1 MEDQNP
7 WKRAQ
12 AELKNIASKVKVSP
26 KIVTRLTEPDRV
38 VEVSVPVKTKNGL
51 KLYRGYRSQH
61 NNILGPYKGGIRY
74 HQNVSLDEI
83 KALSFWMTMKNEVKD
98 VPFGGGKGGIIV
110 DPKTLSTEELEE
122 MTRAFTQR
130 IADIIG
136 ATKDVPAPDVNT
148 NPQIMSWIVD
158 EYAKII
164 GKKDLAVVTGKPLEL
179 GGSQGRTEATGLG
192 GAYCLDY
199 ILTKLGKKKP
209 GMTVAIQ
216 GLGNVG
222 SYLSL
227 SLIEMG
233 YKVVAIAD
241 ASGDLCAAEAITD
254 MNSIIECKKSDKDLW
269 QCYKD
274 HSDNAAVKECK
285 VLEHKVDVIAP
296 SALENVITTKNVA
309 NVKAN
314 FVLEMANG
322 PTTAEADKV
331 LNDKGIIV
339 IPDILANA
347 GGVAV
352 SYFEWYQNMH
362 NEKWTKDE
370 VFKKLK
376 SKMESACDKVLE
388 LSKKHNLTLREAAYA
403 SALERIEAGEYK
415 DN

>member
-12 AELKNIASKVKVSP
+12 AELKNVAAKVKISP
-26 KIVTRLTEPDRV
+26 NLITQLMEPDRV
-38 VEVSVPVKTKNGL
+38 VEVSVPVKQNNKL
-51 KLYRGYRSQH
+51 KVYRGFRSQH

-74 HQNVSLDEI
+74 HQNVSLDEV
-83 KALSFWMTMKNEVKD
+83 KALSFWMTMKNAVID

-110 DPKTLSTEELEE
+110 DPKTLSVCELEE
-122 MTRAFTQR
+122 MTRVFTRR

-136 ATKDVPAPDVNT
+136 PKKDVPAPDVNT

-158 EYAKII
+158 EYAKIT
-164 GKKDLAVVTGKPLEL
+164 GKKQLAVVTGKPLDL

-227 SLIEMG
+227 SLIDLG

-274 HSDNAAVKECK
+274 HAGNAVVSECK
-285 VLEHKVDVIAP
+285 VLEHKVNVIAP
-296 SALENVITTKNVA
+296 SALENVITAKNVA
-309 NVKAN
+309 NVKAD

-322 PTTAEADKV
+322 PTTAEADKI
-331 LNDKGIIV
+331 LSDKGIIV
-339 IPDILANA
+339 IPDILANS

-362 NEKWTKDE
+362 NEKWTKDA

-376 SKMESACDKVLE
+376 SKMESACDSVLN
-388 LSKKHNLTLREAAYA
+388 LSAKHHLTLREAAYA
-403 SALERIEAGEYK
+403 SALERIQSNLE
-415 DN
+415 